1 MTYTSVGSNL
11 GDSKPNHCA
20 WVVLLCTS
28 QAFLGLLFAGM
39 CAAILFGKVNRVQSH
54 ANIIFSNAV
63 CLQYEEI
70 VDVDEGV
77 YSANERDNQN
87 SNRVEN
93 ANNAVPNLAPK
104 SGDEENQFMNIAASP
119 SDEECKFIDEFNG
132 CPVLKFQVVNEFSN
146 REGSELVDCIM
157 KVIGIKFKGHMGK
170 VTHSQYVRVNLVD
183 FEHPFLSRVWH
194 GVHILDATSPLLT
207 DKARQRI
214 KENKGSWPSNWFNPD
229 VIRSK
234 LEFHDLIVTVAGLSN
249 VSAVTVHA
257 YKRYKIGDVLIGFN
271 FAPIVFRDTET
282 GLLEVDLA
290 RANDVREQ
298 SGLGGENLSI
308 RRSNSKEDQ
317 GDNLL
322 RLSSNIQI
330 KKSKSADG
338 LGSEE
343 DVSKSDRK
351 VKKAKSTTGLGSEDL
366 SSSGGHISR
375 GVSAFRRSSST
386 TSRHG
391 SKRADDLPDLPVIIR
406 ELDKANTYENEVK
419 EGKFDL

>member
-1 MTYTSVGSNL
+1 MTYTSVGSDL
-11 GDSKPNHCA
+11 GDTKPNHCG

-70 VDVDEGV
+70 VDEDGGI
-77 YSANERDNQN
+77 YSADERDNQN
-87 SNRVEN
+87 STPVEN
-93 ANNAVPNLAPK
+93 VNNAVPNLAPK
-104 SGDEENQFMNIAASP
+104 SGDEENQFLNIAASP
-119 SDEECKFIDEFNG
+119 SDEECKFMDEFNG

-157 KVIGIKFKGHMGK
+157 KVIGIKIKGTKGR
-170 VTHSQYVRVNLVD
+170 VTKSQYVRVNLVD

-214 KENKGSWPSNWFNPD
+214 NENNGSWPSNWFNPD

-308 RRSNSKEDQ
+308 RRGNSKEEKDRVK
-317 GDNLL
+317 DD
-322 RLSSNIQI
+322 RPSISSSSNIRI
-330 KKSKSADG
+330 KRSRM
-338 LGSEE
+338 GS
-343 DVSKSDRK
+343 D
-351 VKKAKSTTGLGSEDL
+351 
-366 SSSGGHISR
+366 
-375 GVSAFRRSSST
+375 F
-386 TSRHG
+386 G
-391 SKRADDLPDLPVIIR
+391 SKMPLQRSVGSVGRAVSLLSII
-406 ELDKANTYENEVK
+406 DTKADIPANNVR
-419 EGKFDL
+419 D